1 MICIFNEAASPPLCL
16 HGNRY
21 PAYIRELKRGECL
34 YHAQKKKRKRKRK
47 RNKYMYN
54 NFLAINTFYQKNVCL
69 IKAIVVLR

>member
-1 MICIFNEAASPPLCL
+1 MICIFNKAASPPLCL

-34 YHAQKKKRKRKRK
+34 YYAFKKRRK
-47 RNKYMYN
+47 KYVYN

-69 IKAIVVLR
+69 IKAFVVLR